1 LIIYV
6 LSSVDLSLSSHSQV
20 VEGAYGA
27 IVQSG
32 GHYNL
37 ALYANNTAHKLAFDT
52 IICSIGTKYKVG

>member
-1 LIIYV
+1 MC
-6 LSSVDLSLSSHSQV
+6 SV

-37 ALYANNTAHKLAFDT
+37 ALYASNTSHKLAFDT
-52 IICSIGTKYKVG
+52 IICSIGTKYKVRTPITELEFSI